1 MKKILYSLTVVV
13 ALGVALAGG
22 TGAFFSDVEL
32 SGNNTFT
39 AGAIDLK
46 IDNTSYYNGVF
57 STGTSWTLAD
67 LTIQKFFDFLDVKPG
82 DRGED
87 TISLHVNNND
97 SYLCANVQLTSND
110 DNDQT
115 EPEVLVDANGTT
127 TGELASQVNF
137 IWWAD
142 DGDNV
147 LESDENVISQGPIG
161 ALGLGGSTT
170 VALAD
175 NTTNIWTGVAGPVPG
190 DQTLYIGK
198 AWCFGTIAAAKLA
211 QDGLG
216 SSSPRTPANST
227 GGISCDGSAL
237 NNSTQT
243 DSLTADVTFSATQA
257 RNNPNFSCVPPRAT
271 GKIVVTKIVVNNN
284 GGNNVVSD
292 FHLFVSDADVSQEV
306 LSGATT
312 TVPTG
317 EYNVSEAGADGYQAS
332 FSGDCDAVG
341 NVIIGANEVKNCVI
355 TNTELPAHITLIK
368 AVTGLAP
375 LASITLFGL
384 TIDGVVTP
392 TGSSVAVTSNTPH
405 VISENGRAGYSFVSI
420 SGSPQCPAVLG
431 GTATLSEGQ
440 AITCTITNNKDLV
453 P

>member
-1 MKKILYSLTVVV
+1 MKKILYSVGVVI
-13 ALGVALAGG
+13 ALGAALAGG
-22 TGAFFSDVEL
+22 TGAFFSDVEIS
-32 SGNNTFT
+32 SGNTFT

-57 STGTSWTLAD
+57 STSTSWNLTD

-97 SYLCANVQLTSND
+97 SYLCANIKLTSND

-115 EPEVLVDANGTT
+115 EPEALVDANGTT

-147 LESDENVISQGPIG
+147 LEQNENVISQGPIG
-161 ALGLGGSTT
+161 ALGVGGSTT

-175 NTTNIWTGVAGPVPG
+175 GTTNIWTGVPGPVPG

-198 AWCFGTIAAAKLA
+198 AWCFGTITPAKLA

-216 SSSPRTPANST
+216 STSPRTPANSS
-227 GGISCDGSAL
+227 GGINCDGSL
-237 NNSTQT
+237 LDNSTQT
-243 DSLTADVTFSATQA
+243 DSLTADVVFSAVQS
-257 RNNPNFSCVPPRAT
+257 RNNPRYSCVPLVAK
-271 GKIVVTKIVVNNN
+271 GKIIVKKIVVNNN
-284 GGNNVVSD
+284 GGNNVVTD
-292 FHLFVSDADVSQEV
+292 FHLFVDDGIVSQEV
-306 LSGATT
+306 FSGATT
-312 TVPTG
+312 TVPIGT
-317 EYNVSEAGADGYQAS
+317 YNVSEAGSDGYQAS
-332 FSGDCDAVG
+332 FTGACDAGG
-341 NVIIGANEVKNCVI
+341 NVTIGANEEKTCII

-368 AVTGLAP
+368 VATGTP
-375 LASITLFGL
+375 PFASNTTFGL
-384 TIDGVVTP
+384 TVDGNPTP
-392 TGSSVAVTSNTPH
+392 TGASVAVTSNTPH
-405 VISENGRAGYSFVSI
+405 IINEVGRTGYSFVSI
-420 SGSPQCPAVLG
+420 TGSPQCPAVLG

-440 AITCTITNNKDLV
+440 AITCTITNHKD
-453 P
+453 